1 MSSLL
6 AQYSSDGLSRNLREM
21 CWGGN
26 NNFVSRAGG
35 GGKKRKRPL
44 KLIQRKQNVIAETK
58 VTVCM
63 NVKIENKQPMEP

>member
-35 GGKKRKRPL
+35 GEETEKT
-44 KLIQRKQNVIAETK
+44 LIIFRFGGIFRNA
-58 VTVCM
+58 
-63 NVKIENKQPMEP
+63 

>member
-35 GGKKRKRPL
+35 EETEKTPKIIEV
-44 KLIQRKQNVIAETK
+44 LIVAPNY
-58 VTVCM
+58 
-63 NVKIENKQPMEP
+63 P

>member
-1 MSSLL
+1 MSLL

-35 GGKKRKRPL
+35 GGE
-44 KLIQRKQNVIAETK
+44 ETEK
-58 VTVCM
+58 TR
-63 NVKIENKQPMEP
+63 ISDEENRLMSTDI